1 MLVCRKWNVASVMM
15 TKLNDMIDLHQDIYL
30 YTVYISQSGTFSLH
44 WKSLVFI
51 TPKWISNAID
61 ILVLLNSQI
70 QKLEKKLKYQSVE
83 SDYTIFS
90 CKFLNTHLTLIICCC
105 SNIEIYFLQRS
116 SYFACPRERSYMP
129 HTIWEQRFLME
140 FMFAG
145 VRFDECFLLN

>member
-1 MLVCRKWNVASVMM
+1 MFHLSWWQNW
-15 TKLNDMIDLHQDIYL
+15 MIWLICTRTFIYTQCIL
-30 YTVYISQSGTFSLH
+30 AKQEHFHCIESLSSSLLRSGYQTPYTSLSFWTH
-44 WKSLVFI
+44 KFRNWR
-51 TPKWISNAID
+51 
-61 ILVLLNSQI
+61 
-70 QKLEKKLKYQSVE
+70 KKLKYQSVE

-140 FMFAG
+140 FMFVG